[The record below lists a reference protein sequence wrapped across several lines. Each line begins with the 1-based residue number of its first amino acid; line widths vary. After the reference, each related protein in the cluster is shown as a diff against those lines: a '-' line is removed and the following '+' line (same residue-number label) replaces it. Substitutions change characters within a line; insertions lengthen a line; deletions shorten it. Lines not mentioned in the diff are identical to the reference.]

1 MRRIVAGEFM
11 TVDGVI
17 EAPGFEE
24 HRAGRNGWVMRRQ
37 SEELQGWFQ
46 EQFDGSDAFLL
57 GRTTYQ
63 IWAAFWPTAGLRGAD
78 PATPGLGDPD
88 FPRQMNEAR
97 KYVVSSSLK
106 HAEWQNSVLIS
117 GDWVEQVAELK
128 RQPGRNILVSGSGD
142 LVNGLIEHGLLDE
155 LQLIVFPV
163 ILGIGKRLFRDGA
176 DIANLRLIESRDF
189 PNGVVMLRYVPDA
202 EAPTSRFEEEY
213 SWTSEQVRSLQAAQ
227 DIDRILATV
236 LFTDIVD
243 SSGRAAALGDRRWR
257 QVLDQHDQLARVEVE
272 RWHGKFVKSTGDG
285 ILATFDTPTRAVR
298 CAFGVA
304 DSLRPL
310 NIDIRAGIH
319 TGEVELRGD
328 DVGGI
333 AVHIAARALAESG
346 ARQKGVIVTRT
357 VRDLASGTDL
367 AFEPLGSVGLRG
379 IPGEWELFGVTER
392 R

>member
-1 MRRIVAGEFM
+1 M

-37 SEELQGWFQ
+37 SEELQDWFKV
-46 EQFDGSDAFLL
+46 QFEASDAFLL
-57 GRTTYQ
+57 GRLTYQ
-63 IWAAFWPTAGLRGAD
+63 IWAAFWPTAG
-78 PATPGLGDPD
+78 GDPD
-88 FPRQMNEAR
+88 FARQMNEAH

-106 HAEWQNSVLIS
+106 QLDWQNSELLN
-117 GDWVEQVAELK
+117 GDWAEKVAELK
-128 RQPGRNILVSGSGD
+128 RRPGKDILVSGSAD

-155 LQLIVFPV
+155 LQVIVFPV
-163 ILGIGKRLFRDGA
+163 ILGVGKRLFRDGG
-176 DIANLRLIESRDF
+176 DMHNLRLAGTRTF
-189 PNGVVMLRYVPDA
+189 PNGVVMLTYVPDN
-202 EAPTSRFEEEY
+202 ETPTSKFAEMY
-213 SWTSEQVRSLQAAQ
+213 SWSGEQIRSLQAAQ
-227 DIDRILATV
+227 DVDRVLATV

-243 SSGRAAALGDRRWR
+243 SSGQAATLGDRRWR
-257 QVLDQHDQLARVEVE
+257 QVLDQHDQQARVEVE

-285 ILATFDTPTRAVR
+285 VLATFDTPTRAVR
-298 CAFGVA
+298 CAFGLA

-310 NIDIRAGIH
+310 NIAIRAGIH
-319 TGEVELRGD
+319 TGEVELRGG

-346 ARQKGVIVTRT
+346 ARHKGVIVTRT

-379 IPGEWELFGVTER
+379 IPGEWELFEVTER